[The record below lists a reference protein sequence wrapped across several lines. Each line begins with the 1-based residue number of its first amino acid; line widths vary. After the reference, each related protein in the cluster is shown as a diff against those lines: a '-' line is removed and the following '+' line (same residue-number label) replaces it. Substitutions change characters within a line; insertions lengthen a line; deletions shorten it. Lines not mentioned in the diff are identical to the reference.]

1 MQLERKF
8 LLLTS
13 WTNQNCDPSLL
24 KLKFKAVVH
33 VWLLVR
39 GAYPLTSLASVGTTR
54 NHNECHRRLRTP
66 YDTAFLEGCDYCM
79 CQYPPLMTFF
89 KCFFKCFFY
98 LFIYFCFCFVLFVRF
113 RRASEKKQQP
123 AGTSSVH
130 DTTTSTT
137 KVQPGA
143 ASGTDYHATGESQVR
158 GQGENV
164 G

>member
-13 WTNQNCDPSLL
+13 WTNQNCDHSLL

-54 NHNECHRRLRTP
+54 NHNECYRRLLTP

-79 CQYPPLMTFF
+79 CQYPPLMTVFF
-89 KCFFKCFFY
+89 LMFLCV
-98 LFIYFCFCFVLFVRF
+98 FISAFCFVLFCLF
-113 RRASEKKQQP
+113 ILEELQRRN
-123 AGTSSVH
+123 SSL
-130 DTTTSTT
+130 
-137 KVQPGA
+137 Q
-143 ASGTDYHATGESQVR
+143 EQVR
-158 GQGENV
+158 TMTQQLQQQKFNLEQLQELTTMLQESHRSEGREKMWAE
-164 G
+164 